1 MLAILRY
8 KMLLFAIV
16 TLSALT
22 GYGVACAPSGFKS
35 KTLLET
41 SESSI
46 SFRDSLNSCSFSDP
60 STLSNV
66 IKQKF
71 DISSGDIPIVDSKGV
86 TKKDISCGDGKTAV
100 DCFYIKKYRPDLGE
114 SDLNKGLLGNSAC
127 SPTKFRI
134 TTELFI
140 NACQLALKTPAV
152 KDRLFP
158 LGVDNYDYLYLTF
171 TGRHPELVEVSVLKS
186 LQSNFE
192 DETKKAVAACAAV
205 AGSLESLT
213 IM

>member
-35 KTLLET
+35 KSLLET

-46 SFRDSLNSCSFSDP
+46 SFRDSLNACSFSDP
-60 STLSNV
+60 TTLSN
-66 IKQKF
+66 ILKQKF
-71 DISSGDIPIVDSKGV
+71 SISDGDVPIVDDKGV
-86 TKKDISCGDGKTAV
+86 TKKDKSCGSGQSAA
-100 DCFYIKKYRPDLGE
+100 DCFYLKKYRSDLGE
-114 SDLNKGLLGNSAC
+114 SDLSKGLLGNSSC

-140 NACQLALKTPAV
+140 NACQLALKTADV

-158 LGVDNYDYLYLTF
+158 LGVGNYDYLYLTF
-171 TGRHPELVEVSVLKS
+171 TGRHPEIVEVNVLKS
-186 LQSNFE
+186 LQDNFE

>member
-1 MLAILRY
+1 MQLLAIL
-8 KMLLFAIV
+8 I
-16 TLSALT
+16 LSALT
-22 GYGVACAPSGFKS
+22 GYGVACAPNSFKA
-35 KTLLET
+35 KALLET
-41 SESSI
+41 PDNPI
-46 SFRDSLNSCSFSDP
+46 SFRDSINSCSFFDP
-60 STLSNV
+60 STLSNI

-71 DISSGDIPIVDSKGV
+71 EIGSGDVPMVDAKGI
-86 TKKDISCGDGKTAV
+86 TKKDASCGDGNTAV

-114 SDLNKGLLGNSAC
+114 SDLSKGILGNSSC

-140 NACQLALKTPAV
+140 NACQLALKNSSV

-171 TGRHPELVEVSVLKS
+171 IGRYPEIVETTVIKS
-186 LQSNFE
+186 LQDNFE

>member
-8 KMLLFAIV
+8 KMQLFAILI
-16 TLSALT
+16 LSALT
-22 GYGVACAPSGFKS
+22 GYGVACAPNGFS
-35 KTLLET
+35 AKTLLET
-41 SESSI
+41 PDDPI
-46 SFRDSLNSCSFSDP
+46 SFRNSLNSCSFSDP
-60 STLSNV
+60 TTLSNI

-71 DISSGDIPIVDSKGV
+71 SISGGDIPMVDDKGN
-86 TKKDISCGDGKTAV
+86 TKKDISCGNGQAAA
-100 DCFYIKKYRPDLGE
+100 DCFYLKKYRSDLGE
-114 SDLNKGLLGNSAC
+114 SDLSKGLLGNSSC

-140 NACQLALKTPAV
+140 NACQLALKTPEV
-152 KDRLFP
+152 KARLFP
-158 LGVDNYDYLYLTF
+158 LGVGNYDYLYLSF
-171 TGRHPELVEVSVLKS
+171 TGRHPEIVETTVLKS
-186 LQSNFE
+186 LQDNFE